1 MNTNDKPRFL
11 DLHNRLTDVHQH
23 LRDNDGYQTACFAAL
38 APFPLAV
45 VEATYRDAVTTPRFG
60 SYAPKPGELVALAQE
75 IASLSGVKSAERWGY
90 EWFAFLRARI
100 HQLRGED
107 GTETRLKSRYD
118 AQAVQA
124 VADCG
129 GLARVL
135 NGESDRAE
143 QRFVRAYCKLEQQY
157 QDCEGRK
164 LRPDE
169 DPARP
174 SSPVRGRVLKRP
186 QQAAA
191 IAASEVLAEIGYQG
205 SQRDVVGYVRDAMR
219 QGRC

>member
-11 DLHNRLTDVHQH
+11 ALHNRLCDVHQH
-23 LRDNDGYQTACFAAL
+23 LRGDAGYQEACFAAL

-75 IASLSGVKSAERWGY
+75 VASLSGVKSAEQWAY

-100 HQLRGED
+100 HQLRGAD
-107 GTETRLKSRYD
+107 GTETRLNAKYD

-129 GLARVL
+129 GLNRVL
-135 NGESDRAE
+135 KGGDEDAE
-143 QRFVRAYCKLEQQY
+143 RRFVKAYCKLESNY
-157 QDCEGRK
+157 QDALARPLKEG
-164 LRPDE
+164 E
-169 DPARP
+169 DPTRP
-174 SSPVRGRVLKRP
+174 SSPIRGRVMKRA
-186 QQAAA
+186 QQVAA
-191 IAASEVLAEIGYQG
+191 IAVSEAQAEIGYQG
-205 SQRDVVGYVRDAMR
+205 RPRDVGALLRM
-219 QGRC
+219 GRPS